1 VVGPIAFLGLMVAH
15 AARGVVGASQPWTI
29 GLSALLGPVL
39 LLLADV
45 LGRVVAPPGELAAG
59 LVTAAIGAPV
69 LIVVARR
76 LTGGAR

>member
-1 VVGPIAFLGLMVAH
+1 
-15 AARGVVGASQPWTI
+15 
-29 GLSALLGPVL
+29 
-39 LLLADV
+39 V
-45 LGRVVAPPGELAAG
+45 LGMVVAPPGELAAG